1 MESLLSFPEA
11 IGIETAGPSREVLTT
26 EEEKLD
32 DLVLYLLGLKP
43 NSEKLVRYQE
53 LPLFAI

>member
-1 MESLLSFPEA
+1 MSFPEA